1 MDGKWMAS
9 GVDCSV
15 LGELESGSG
24 AWPGAVAVIRATIF
38 DMAADMAMAM
48 AMPMLISISISIS
61 MASNF
66 QWSTARSAERVKAPT
81 ICTCC
86 CFQHGKARQCKA
98 RQKLCQAFA
107 RFFNLITYYYNII
120 MHTHISAVD

>member
-1 MDGKWMAS
+1 MQVDAKWMAS
-9 GVDCSV
+9 GWQVEWTAQCLVSWRA
-15 LGELESGSG
+15 EAE
-24 AWPGAVAVIRATIF
+24 PGYVAVAVIRATIF

-48 AMPMLISISISIS
+48 PMRISISISIS

-86 CFQHGKARQCKA
+86 FQHGKARQGRNCA
-98 RQKLCQAFA
+98 RHLPGFS
-107 RFFNLITYYYNII
+107 I
-120 MHTHISAVD
+120 